1 MKKQFLFNSIIYN
14 AMFLK
19 KKILTAACTLLLTPA
34 LMLQGQETTLNLS
47 LKDAQDLAL
56 KKNKMV
62 ISAGLDVDASGKALW
77 EAISA
82 GLPQVNITGSFNDNL
97 KLMTTLLPG
106 EFFGQPGVKI
116 PVTFGSQFTSGA
128 TMQATTLIFNAPYLI
143 GIETSKVAEQ
153 LSRHNLKRTE
163 LDTKETVGVTYF
175 LILVSERSLEIIK
188 ENISNL
194 NETLKSTR
202 AMLAAGMAEQTDVDQ
217 MESNVKTVENS
228 RSQLER
234 TVELNYNMLR
244 FQLGVPAGTKIILK
258 DNLETLTTQINVES
272 ILSKEFD
279 HTQNVSWLLA
289 DDQEKMS
296 ALALKGQKA
305 NVLPSLSGFYNY
317 GVSGMGDKIADLR
330 WFKNSMVG
338 LQLSVPIFA
347 SGHRYSAIR
356 RARINLEKAKTAK
369 DMAAEQLLIQE
380 KQLRYNLV
388 NANMQYKTQL
398 ENVELSRRVFQS
410 MENKYRQ
417 GMASSI
423 DLTQA
428 NSLYL
433 QAQNNYV
440 SALFNLY
447 QTKVAL
453 DKLLN
458 NL

>member
-1 MKKQFLFNSIIYN
+1 
-14 AMFLK
+14 MFLK
-19 KKILTAACTLLLTPA
+19 KILISFCTLFVIPA
-34 LMLQGQETTLNLS
+34 FMIHGQETTLS
-47 LKDAQDLAL
+47 LTLEEAQTLAL

-62 ISAGLDVDASGKALW
+62 VSAGLDVDASGKALW

-82 GLPQVNITGSFNDNL
+82 GLPQVNISGTFNDNL

-143 GIETSKVAEQ
+143 GIETSKVAEK

-217 MESNVKTVENS
+217 MESNVKTVENN

-234 TVELNYNMLR
+234 TVELNYNLLR
-244 FQLGVPAGTKIILK
+244 FQMGVPAGTNIILK
-258 DNLETLTTQINVES
+258 DNLETLTTRINVEAL
-272 ILSKEFD
+272 LSKEFD
-279 HTQNVSWLLA
+279 HTRNITYLMA

-296 ALALKGQKA
+296 FLALKGQKA
-305 NVLPSLSGFYNY
+305 AVLPSLSGFYNY

-338 LQLSVPIFA
+338 LQLSVPVFA

-356 RARINLEKAKTAK
+356 KAQINLDKAKTAK

-398 ENVELSRRVFQS
+398 ENVELSRRVYQS

-428 NSLYL
+428 NTLYL

-440 SALFNLY
+440 SALFNLF
-447 QTKVAL
+447 QTKLAL

-458 NL
+458 QL